1 MTTAIEVAVSDFY
14 CNQVLSGRVEVQRV
28 VETDRVLAFHHTNP
42 SYPVHIV
49 VIPKEHVPSLT
60 DLGDADPGLLHEVVA
75 VVQEVAAMV
84 EKEHGSCSVNTNLG
98 LYQESK
104 HMHWHVFNRGESDSE
119 IFAMYGHHDR

>member
-1 MTTAIEVAVSDFY
+1 MTTGAAVSDFY
-14 CNQVLSGRVEVQRV
+14 CNQVLSGRVEVERV
-28 VETDRVLAFHHTNP
+28 VETARVLAYHHTRP

-60 DLGDADPGLLHEVVA
+60 NLGSTGSALLAEVLA

-84 EKEHGSCSVNTNLG
+84 EKEHGACSVNTNLG

-104 HMHWHVFNRGESDSE
+104 HMHWHLFHRGESESE
-119 IFAMYGHHDR
+119 ILAAYGHHDR

>member
-1 MTTAIEVAVSDFY
+1 MKTESPVSDFY
-14 CNQVLSGRVEVQRV
+14 CNQALSGRVEIQPV
-28 VETDRVLAFHHTNP
+28 VETERVLAFHHTNP

-60 DLGDADPGLLHEVVA
+60 DLGDADLGLVHEVVE
-75 VVQEVAAMV
+75 VVREVAAMV

-104 HMHWHVFNRGESDSE
+104 HMHWHVYYRGESARE
-119 IFAMYGHHDR
+119 ILGMYGHHDR